1 MFIINRVF
9 GESTSKYFDVDCFG
23 VTLPRMQTTRTK
35 KIDAARTKEALK
47 EGQKESG
54 MMALAGAIKA
64 CADPVRLSILQVLK
78 ADSYSVQEL
87 CQIFDSK
94 QSALSHHLKLLLES
108 GFLATR
114 REGNTIFYRRHV
126 RSVDDELIELQSALN
141 DLIDQQP
148 LTMALKKGIHL
159 VAADRIAQSKE
170 FFIQNAKKL
179 RKQQDL
185 IASFPQYGESVAG
198 FIEHLGLS
206 ENKQS
211 PNKTA
216 IEIGPGEG
224 LFLPF
229 LSENFSKVY
238 GFDIS
243 EAVLAE
249 ALSLAEHQ
257 SLSNVVLTLGD
268 TQTAINQG
276 VKAQCVILN
285 MVLHHVASPNELFKD
300 CERLLVS
307 GGGLIVT
314 DLCHHDQLWAKDA
327 CGDVWLGFEPN
338 DLTLWANNAGLVEG
352 ESSYLAQRNGFRIQ
366 LRHFY
371 KGEDK
376 E

>member
-1 MFIINRVF
+1 MKNN
-9 GESTSKYFDVDCFG
+9 E
-23 VTLPRMQTTRTK
+23 
-35 KIDAARTKEALK
+35 AAGLVSGKK
-47 EGQKESG
+47 EGPKESG
-54 MMALAGAIKA
+54 LMGLAGAIKA

-78 ADSYSVQEL
+78 ADSCSVQEL
-87 CQIFDSK
+87 CQIFGIK

-126 RSVDDELIELQSALN
+126 RSVDDELTELNSALN
-141 DLIDQQP
+141 DLIDQKQ
-148 LTMALKKGIHL
+148 LTKALTEGVGR

-185 IASFPQYGESVAG
+185 IASFPQYGESVAS
-198 FIEHLGLS
+198 FIEHLGLA

-211 PNKTA
+211 DNKTA

-229 LSENFSKVY
+229 LSTNFSSVF

-243 EAVLAE
+243 EAVLTEAE
-249 ALSLAEHQ
+249 KLVESQ
-257 SLSNVVLTLGD
+257 SLSNVELTLGD

-314 DLCHHDQLWAKDA
+314 DLCHHDQLWAKEA

-338 DLTLWANNAGLVEG
+338 DLTQWANNAGLVEG